1 MFDTNFVM
9 ILVEKPS
16 HIIEDINRLLDPVIF
31 VIPSCVKEE
40 LLRLSHSRYVKK
52 SKISSLALYMVQS
65 HMKVV
70 KTQDE
75 GSVDDRII
83 SYARDKDNVFIATM
97 DRELRKRL
105 IMENLKCITL
115 SNNKVVL
122 C

>member
-9 ILVEKPS
+9 ILVEKS
-16 HIIEDINRLLDPVIF
+16 SYIIEGINRLLDPVIF
-31 VIPSCVKEE
+31 VVPSCVKEE

-52 SKISSLALYMVQS
+52 SKISSLALCMVQS
-65 HMKVV
+65 HMKVIETP
-70 KTQDE
+70 KE

-83 SYARDKDNVFIATM
+83 AYARNKDNVFIATM

-105 IMENLKCITL
+105 VIENLKCITL